1 MSLRWAPP
9 QGQQG
14 TPGAPSRAGGAPGSI
29 GCMRGLP
36 SEAEAAPSVERG
48 GERLSWSGA
57 GCSDPFQPC
66 VPWCPRTQGSPASF
80 PLHSTRHTLALPHL
94 FPAGPL
100 LPAWIS
106 ALLPPPP
113 PENLLGGATEPLLFP
128 STTLSVNA
136 LSLRHPEHLC
146 PVAREPCPPHQTSV
160 ILSSPHLSFTSVSA
174 LSCPPP
180 TSTLLLCLPPPQPI
194 CFSPGL
200 EVWPVLFCPRGLL
213 W

>member
-1 MSLRWAPP
+1 MGLSAQNPPNSRPLTVFVHWMTRAGLCTQRWPCDFMATPPGQGQQVNLVTGGGGQGPVRLRWAPP

-66 VPWCPRTQGSPASF
+66 VPWCPRTQGSPAFF

-94 FPAGPL
+94 FPGLSFLPGSPL
-100 LPAWIS
+100 SFPHHLPKTSWEEPPS
-106 ALLPPPP
+106 LSSFPPPP
-113 PENLLGGATEPLLFP
+113 FL
-128 STTLSVNA
+128 
-136 LSLRHPEHLC
+136 
-146 PVAREPCPPHQTSV
+146 
-160 ILSSPHLSFTSVSA
+160 
-174 LSCPPP
+174 
-180 TSTLLLCLPPPQPI
+180 
-194 CFSPGL
+194 
-200 EVWPVLFCPRGLL
+200 
-213 W
+213 